1 MPPCCRGPAA
11 RDVLITTSATL
22 DGVTLA
28 ADLTVA
34 DLGTANIRNGLTL
47 DGARLTLA
55 SDGSPTMLIF
65 DSDQTLGGT
74 GEVFFGG
81 TGNDNDVDVNGILTI
96 GPGITIRGSQSGG
109 VGHSFGN
116 ETIVLEGTVLAETAG
131 ETIVVDGNGWEN
143 RGLVRATNG
152 GRLELDGTFT
162 FEDGGTF
169 SSASGGAVVL
179 VGTLDNTGRTLALTA
194 ATGSLQVDGGTVRGG
209 RVETTGGAALVPQ
222 VEMTLDGVTLG
233 SDFSIPDGG
242 LITVTNGLVLDD
254 ITVTLVDGT
263 VPFIGPRIR
272 FATTETLGG
281 AGDVVFGGMGDAGS
295 VVSTTGATLTIGPG
309 ITIHGPR
316 GGSVG
321 VLGSLVN
328 HGTISAEV
336 NALEITVSG
345 TSVTNAGA
353 LQALN
358 GGRILLSGM
367 FTNTAEVTVGAGSQF
382 RILGSSTYLQTAGE
396 TSLAGGT
403 LWADTVSLQGGVLS
417 GFGTVRGTVSV
428 NLINAGLV
436 DLGAPTGTLQVNG
449 TYQQTAA
456 GALNVGLG
464 GTAAGQ
470 FDRLQVTGAVTLG
483 GTLNVSLIGGFLP
496 SVGSTFE
503 ILTFASR
510 TSDFATVTGLSLPN
524 GNTLQYSPEATRIRL
539 ITTV

>member
-1 MPPCCRGPAA
+1 
-11 RDVLITTSATL
+11 
-22 DGVTLA
+22 
-28 ADLTVA
+28 
-34 DLGTANIRNGLTL
+34 
-47 DGARLTLA
+47 
-55 SDGSPTMLIF
+55 
-65 DSDQTLGGT
+65 
-74 GEVFFGG
+74 
-81 TGNDNDVDVNGILTI
+81 
-96 GPGITIRGSQSGG
+96 
-109 VGHSFGN
+109 
-116 ETIVLEGTVLAETAG
+116 
-131 ETIVVDGNGWEN
+131 
-143 RGLVRATNG
+143 
-152 GRLELDGTFT
+152 
-162 FEDGGTF
+162 
-169 SSASGGAVVL
+169 
-179 VGTLDNTGRTLALTA
+179 
-194 ATGSLQVDGGTVRGG
+194 VDGGTVQGG
-209 RVETTGGAALVPQ
+209 RVETTGGAALVAQ
-222 VEMTLDGVTLG
+222 FEMILDGVTLG
-233 SDFSIPDGG
+233 SDFSVPDGG
-242 LITVTNGLVLDD
+242 LITVTNGLILDD

-281 AGDVVFGGMGDAGS
+281 AGDVVFGGTGDAGS
-295 VVSTTGATLTIGPG
+295 VVSTTGATLTIGPS

-328 HGTISAEV
+328 QGTISAEV

-358 GGRILLSGM
+358 GGQILLSGT
-367 FTNTAEVTVGAGSQF
+367 FANTAEVIVGAGSQF
-382 RILGSSTYLQTAGE
+382 RILGSGTYLQSAGE
-396 TSLAGGT
+396 TTLAGGT

-428 NLINAGLV
+428 SLINAALV

-470 FDRLQVTGAVTLG
+470 FDRLQVTGAATLG
-483 GTLNVSLIGGFLP
+483 GTLNVSLVGGFLP
-496 SVGSTFE
+496 AVGNTFE
-503 ILTFASR
+503 ILVFASR

-524 GNTLQYSPEATRIRL
+524 GNSLQYSPEATRVRL